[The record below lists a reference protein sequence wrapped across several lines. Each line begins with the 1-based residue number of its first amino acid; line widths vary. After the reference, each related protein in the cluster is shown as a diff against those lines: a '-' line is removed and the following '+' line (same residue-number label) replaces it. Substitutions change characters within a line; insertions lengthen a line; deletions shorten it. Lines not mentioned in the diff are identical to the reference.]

1 MRKGKQRKI
10 HAVARRQ
17 VLGKQ
22 GGTIWGPGELV
33 RAR

>member
-17 VLGKQ
+17 ELGKQ
-22 GGTIWGPGELV
+22 GGTIWRPGELV
-33 RAR
+33 RAQ